1 MNQDNIL
8 AVFQLASLTERREGL
23 AWYATAQAICSD
35 LAVKHDVSDEV
46 AAGVVAALSPR
57 NRWER
62 NVQDADALI
71 TAYRFGGR
79 EQAEKTKVCTF
90 GKNREK
96 AIRILEE
103 AFADGGVLM
112 ILSGPKLKEFY
123 SCIRGIEGEVCI
135 DGHAYCI
142 WAGERTGLKDVPSIG
157 VKLRRQIKADYAAAA
172 AEVNL
177 TPAQLQAVTWVTW
190 RRLHGVTK

>member
-8 AVFQLASLTERREGL
+8 AVLQLASLTERMEGL
-23 AWYATAQAICSD
+23 AWYATAEAICSE
-35 LAVKHDVSDEV
+35 LAAKHSISDEL

-57 NRWER
+57 NKWER
-62 NVQDADALI
+62 NIQDADALI
-71 TAYRFGGR
+71 TAFRFGGR
-79 EQAEKTKVCTF
+79 EQAEQTKVCTF
-90 GKNREK
+90 DKNKDK

-103 AFADGGVLM
+103 ASADSSVLL

-123 SCIRGIEGEVCI
+123 SCIRGIDGEVCI

-142 WAGERTGLKDVPSIG
+142 WAGERTGLKDVPAIG

-172 AEVNL
+172 AKVNL
-177 TPAQLQAVTWVTW
+177 TPAQLQAVTWVAW

>member
-8 AVFQLASLTERREGL
+8 AVFQLASLTECREGL

-35 LAVKHDVSDEV
+35 LAAKHNIAEEV
-46 AAGVVAALSPR
+46 ATGVVAALSPR
-57 NRWER
+57 NKWER

-71 TAYRFGGR
+71 TAFRFGGR
-79 EQAEKTKVCTF
+79 EQAEATKVCTF
-90 GKNREK
+90 SKNKDK

-123 SCIRGIEGEVCI
+123 SCIRGIDGEVCI

-172 AEVNL
+172 ARLNL
-177 TPAQLQAVTWVTW
+177 APAQLQAVTWVAW